1 MTSLRRRLL
10 LSISLS
16 IVLVG
21 LVCGTIAYRQV
32 GAETRTLLDDQLA
45 QIARIAAR
53 TVDGS
58 EVPGRGDED
67 IVVSVWG
74 ADHTLKFSTSA
85 SLGLPL
91 RAPGYSE
98 VLLQGEPYRLYST
111 VIGGR
116 YISVA
121 QPVDIR
127 DDQAEA
133 AALAAF
139 LPLLVLIPVLGIVL
153 AVVIRTLLKPVREL
167 AAQVAQRDSFDRNG
181 LAAAGLPAEVIPLV
195 DEINRLLARQN
206 AAAQRERQFVADA
219 AHALRTP
226 LAALQ
231 LQADVLEGATNPEEY
246 AIRFKALRS
255 GIRRA
260 AHLSDALLSIAR
272 TKPAAVMELAA
283 VEVAGVLLQVIDLYQ
298 PAAAA
303 AGITLRLSARTH
315 AIVRADARR
324 LLLIIGNLVDNA
336 LRYTPAGG
344 EVQLQAQ
351 VAGGAVQIEIRD
363 QGPGL
368 SASDLT
374 RVFEP
379 FYRAAGDHGGGSGL
393 GLATVNSMVQ
403 ELGGQVRLQNRSDCG
418 GLLACVTLPAA
429 VTAGPSQSVVPE
441 RARRTD

>member
-10 LSISLS
+10 LSTGLAIA
-16 IVLVG
+16 VVG
-21 LVCGTIAYRQV
+21 LGCATVAYLLV
-32 GAETRTLLDDQLA
+32 SDETRTLLDDQLT
-45 QIARIAAR
+45 QIARLAAQ

-58 EVPGRGDED
+58 EIPGRGDED

-74 ADHTLKFSTSA
+74 SDQRLKFSTA
-85 SLGLPL
+85 TGLDLPL
-91 RAPGYSE
+91 LPAGFKE
-98 VLLQGEPYRLYST
+98 VILKGEPYRVYST
-111 VIGGR
+111 LIAGR
-116 YISVA
+116 HIAVA

-139 LPLLVLIPVLGIVL
+139 VPLLVLMPVLGIVL
-153 AVVIRTLLKPVREL
+153 ALVIRAQLNPVRQL
-167 AAQVAQRDSFDRNG
+167 ATQVAQRDPFERAG
-181 LAAAGLPAEVIPLV
+181 LAASGLPAEVAPLV

-206 AAAQRERQFVADA
+206 VAAQRERQFVADA

-246 AIRFKALRS
+246 AARFSDLRA

-260 AHLSDALLSIAR
+260 AHLS
-272 TKPAAVMELAA
+272 EQ
-283 VEVAGVLLQVIDLYQ
+283 LLQVARSKPSADSEHLPLEVDLVLNEVVDLYQ

-303 AGITLRLSARTH
+303 AGIRLHLSSDTH
-315 AIVRADARR
+315 ATVRADIRR
-324 LLLIIGNLVDNA
+324 LLLIFGNLVDNA

-344 EVQLQAQ
+344 EVQLRAQ
-351 VAGGAVQIEIRD
+351 RAGDTVQVEVRD

-368 SASDLT
+368 APSDLT

-379 FYRAAGDHGGGSGL
+379 FYRAAGDQSGGSGL
-393 GLATVNSMVQ
+393 GLATVDNLVK
-403 ELGGQVRLQNRSDCG
+403 ELGGHVRLRNRDDGS
-418 GLLACVTLPAA
+418 GLLACVTL
-429 VTAGPSQSVVPE
+429 GLIVP
-441 RARRTD
+441 

>member
-10 LSISLS
+10 LSTGLA
-16 IVLVG
+16 IVVVG
-21 LVCGTIAYRQV
+21 LGCATVAYRLV
-32 GAETRTLLDDQLA
+32 SDETRTLLDDQLT
-45 QIARIAAR
+45 QIARLAAQ

-58 EVPGRGDED
+58 EIPGRGDED

-74 ADHTLKFSTSA
+74 SDQRLKFSTA
-85 SLGLPL
+85 TGLDLPL
-91 RAPGYSE
+91 LAVGFTE
-98 VLLQGEPYRLYST
+98 VTLKGEPYRVYST
-111 VIGGR
+111 LIAGR
-116 YISVA
+116 HIAVA

-139 LPLLVLIPVLGIVL
+139 VPLLVLMPVLGIVL
-153 AVVIRTLLKPVREL
+153 ALVIRAQLNPVRQL
-167 AAQVAQRDSFDRNG
+167 AAQVAQRDPFERAG
-181 LAAAGLPAEVIPLV
+181 LVASGLPAEVAPLV

-231 LQADVLEGATNPEEY
+231 LQADVLEGAANPSEY
-246 AIRFKALRS
+246 AVRFADLRA

-260 AHLSDALLSIAR
+260 AHLSDQ
-272 TKPAAVMELAA
+272 
-283 VEVAGVLLQVIDLYQ
+283 LLQVARSKPSADSERLPLEVDRVLNEVVDLYQ

-303 AGITLRLSARTH
+303 AGIRLHLSSETH
-315 AIVRADARR
+315 ATVRADVRR
-324 LLLIIGNLVDNA
+324 LLLIFGNLVDNA

-344 EVQLQAQ
+344 EVQLRAQ
-351 VAGGAVQIEIRD
+351 RAGDTVQVEVQD

-368 SASDLT
+368 SESDLT

-379 FYRAAGDHGGGSGL
+379 FYRAAGDQSGGSGL
-393 GLATVNSMVQ
+393 GLATVDNLVK
-403 ELGGQVRLQNRSDCG
+403 ELGGHVRLCNRDDGG
-418 GLLACVTLPAA
+418 GLLACVTL
-429 VTAGPSQSVVPE
+429 GLSVS
-441 RARRTD
+441 

>member
-10 LSISLS
+10 LSTGLAIA
-16 IVLVG
+16 VVG
-21 LVCGTIAYRQV
+21 LGCATVAYLLV
-32 GAETRTLLDDQLA
+32 SDETRTLLDDQLT
-45 QIARIAAR
+45 QIARLAAQ

-58 EVPGRGDED
+58 EIPGRGDED

-74 ADHTLKFSTSA
+74 SDQRLKFSTA
-85 SLGLPL
+85 TGLDLPL
-91 RAPGYSE
+91 LPAGFKE
-98 VLLQGEPYRLYST
+98 VILKGEPYRVYST
-111 VIGGR
+111 LIAGR
-116 YISVA
+116 HIAVA

-139 LPLLVLIPVLGIVL
+139 VPLLVLMPVLGIVL
-153 AVVIRTLLKPVREL
+153 ALVIRAQLNPVRQL
-167 AAQVAQRDSFDRNG
+167 ATQVAQRDPFERAG
-181 LAAAGLPAEVIPLV
+181 LAASGLPAEVAPLV

-206 AAAQRERQFVADA
+206 VAAQRERQFVADA

-246 AIRFKALRS
+246 AARFSDLRA

-260 AHLSDALLSIAR
+260 AHLS
-272 TKPAAVMELAA
+272 EQ
-283 VEVAGVLLQVIDLYQ
+283 LLQVARSKPSADSEHLPLEVDLVLNEVVDLYQ

-303 AGITLRLSARTH
+303 AGIRLHLSSDTH
-315 AIVRADARR
+315 ATVRGDIRR
-324 LLLIIGNLVDNA
+324 LLLIFGNLVDNA

-344 EVQLQAQ
+344 EVQLRAQ
-351 VAGGAVQIEIRD
+351 RAGDTVQVEVRD

-368 SASDLT
+368 APSDLT

-379 FYRAAGDHGGGSGL
+379 FYRAAGDQSGGSGL
-393 GLATVNSMVQ
+393 GLATVDNLVK
-403 ELGGQVRLQNRSDCG
+403 ELGGHVRLRNRDDGS
-418 GLLACVTLPAA
+418 GLLACVTL
-429 VTAGPSQSVVPE
+429 GLIVP
-441 RARRTD
+441 